1 LSKAFSAFDP
11 SRRNEDLKVRN
22 PYPRSLEERMEKS
35 SANHDRRRY
44 PRSLMDL
51 PLEYRVINAPYAH
64 GGIVVNGSEEG
75 FLIYS
80 VKDMPIGTKLNLVV
94 LFPKGFELTH
104 FEVVAE
110 IVRQDLHWEDEWEG
124 FEYGLKFIQIFEEDR
139 QKLKQLSAAC
149 FRQERQE

>member
-1 LSKAFSAFDP
+1 
-11 SRRNEDLKVRN
+11 
-22 PYPRSLEERMEKS
+22 METS
-35 SANHDRRRY
+35 SANHDRRKY

-94 LFPKGFELTH
+94 LFPKGFQLTN

-110 IVRQDLHWEDEWEG
+110 VVRKDLHWEEDWEG
-124 FEYGLKFIQIFEEDR
+124 FEYGLKVIQIFEEDR
-139 QKLKQLSAAC
+139 EKLKQLLSGLFQTGEAVNNA
-149 FRQERQE
+149 

>member
-1 LSKAFSAFDP
+1 
-11 SRRNEDLKVRN
+11 
-22 PYPRSLEERMEKS
+22 METS

-94 LFPKGFELTH
+94 MFPKGFELTN

-110 IVRQDLHWEDEWEG
+110 VVRKDLHWEEDWEG

-139 QKLKQLSAAC
+139 EKLKQLLSGLFQTGEAANSA
-149 FRQERQE
+149 

>member
-1 LSKAFSAFDP
+1 
-11 SRRNEDLKVRN
+11 
-22 PYPRSLEERMEKS
+22 LEERMEKS
-35 SANHDRRRY
+35 SENHERRRY

-94 LFPKGFELTH
+94 LFPKGFELTN

-110 IVRQDLHWEDEWEG
+110 VVRKDLHWEEDWEG
-124 FEYGLKFIQIFEEDR
+124 FEYGLKFLQIFEEDR
-139 QKLKQLSAAC
+139 EKLKQLLSGLFQTGEAANNA
-149 FRQERQE
+149 